1 MNDVIKNIKE
11 RRSTRK
17 FKEEQ
22 IKEEELQAII
32 EAGIYAPSAHN
43 QQPWHFT
50 VIQNKSIISEIN
62 EESKTVMKGYSHE
75 WIAKLGNNER
85 YDIHYNAP
93 TVIVVSEKKDCYSK
107 FVNSSAATQNM
118 LLAAESIGIGSCWV
132 GLSKF
137 YLVQKDKVKK
147 LNIPDG
153 YEPQYTVALGYKALD
168 KKQNAPKRNED
179 VVNYIR

>member
-1 MNDVIKNIKE
+1 MNDIIKNIKE

-22 IKEEELQAII
+22 IKDGELEVII

-50 VIQNKSIISEIN
+50 IIQNKDIISEIN
-62 EESKTVMKGYSHE
+62 EESKKAMKEHSDK
-75 WIAKLGNNER
+75 WIAKLGNNEKF
-85 YDIHYNAP
+85 DIHYNSP

-107 FVNSSAATQNM
+107 SVNASAATQNM
-118 LLAAESIGIGSCWV
+118 LLSAESIGVGSCWI
-132 GLSKF
+132 GFSKF
-137 YLVQKDKVKK
+137 YLAQEDKIKK

-168 KKQNAPKRNED
+168 TKQNAPKRNKE